1 MSGTCEVKFNIVTAS
16 QKKCLFFVLFCL
28 ICNQDKWLILKKFF
42 LIWNIKKLKL
52 KKGAINQ
59 ISEIE

>member
-28 ICNQDKWLILKKFF
+28 ICNQDKW
-42 LIWNIKKLKL
+42 NIKKLKL